1 MCAVCSVMSDS
12 LQPHG
17 LYPPG
22 SSVHGISQARI
33 LEWVTIF
40 SFRGSSQP
48 RDGTHVS
55 SIFCIGRRILYHY
68 TTWEVQV
75 SYWSQVFKRLIKFL
89 KSL

>member
-1 MCAVCSVMSDS
+1 MDCIPQAPLFM
-12 LQPHG
+12 
-17 LYPPG
+17 G
-22 SSVHGISQARI
+22 SPRQEYWSG
-33 LEWVTIF
+33 F
-40 SFRGSSQP
+40 QP